1 MLITE
6 SLGPRNFSKVLIL
19 LNCVPGAAGGAQVEE
34 HAAGASPA
42 RVATDTSSLL
52 EGRQEVVVHEGAVV
66 VGRMPVAATAAVQP
80 GVAVEAVVGRGGAG
94 VAARA
99 TGRSHCEVEFNGECF
114 CLTINLQM
122 P

>member
-66 VGRMPVAATAAVQP
+66 VGRVMPVVQP
-80 GVAVEAVVGRGGAG
+80 GAVAALEAVVGRGGAG
-94 VAARA
+94 VAAGA
-99 TGRSHCEVEFNGECF
+99 TGRSHC
-114 CLTINLQM
+114 TRRIQ
-122 P
+122 

>member
-34 HAAGASPA
+34 HAAGAAPA
-42 RVATDTSSLL
+42 RVAAADTSPSLL

-66 VGRMPVAATAAVQP
+66 VGRVMPVVQP
-80 GVAVEAVVGRGGAG
+80 GAVAALEAVVGRGGAG
-94 VAARA
+94 VAAGA
-99 TGRSHCEVEFNGECF
+99 TGRSHCRGR
-114 CLTINLQM
+114 IQ
-122 P
+122 

>member
-66 VGRMPVAATAAVQP
+66 VGRVMPVAATAAVQP
-80 GVAVEAVVGRGGAG
+80 GAVSVEAVVGRGGAG
-94 VAARA
+94 VAAGA
-99 TGRSHCEVEFNGECF
+99 TGRSHC
-114 CLTINLQM
+114 TRRIQ
-122 P
+122 

>member
-34 HAAGASPA
+34 HAAGAA
-42 RVATDTSSLL
+42 RVAASSLL

-66 VGRMPVAATAAVQP
+66 VGRVMPVAAVQP
-80 GVAVEAVVGRGGAG
+80 GAVAALEAVVGRGGAG
-94 VAARA
+94 VAAGA
-99 TGRSHCEVEFNGECF
+99 TGRSHC
-114 CLTINLQM
+114 TRRIQ
-122 P
+122 

>member
-66 VGRMPVAATAAVQP
+66 VGRVMPVAAVQP
-80 GVAVEAVVGRGGAG
+80 GAVAALEAVVGRGGAG
-94 VAARA
+94 VAAGA
-99 TGRSHCEVEFNGECF
+99 TGRSHC
-114 CLTINLQM
+114 TRRIQ
-122 P
+122 